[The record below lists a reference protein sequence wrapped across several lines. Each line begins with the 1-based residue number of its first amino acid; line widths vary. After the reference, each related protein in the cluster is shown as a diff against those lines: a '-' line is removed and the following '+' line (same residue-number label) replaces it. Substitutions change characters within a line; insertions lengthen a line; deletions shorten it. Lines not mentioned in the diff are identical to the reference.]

1 MLFHLLQEPGEVV
14 SARVGVFLQSTGML
28 PEEGQALLVAYS
40 DALGAAHYLEV
51 AILGERAFLDGMR
64 IVLKALEAERG
75 GAIDLH

>member
-1 MLFHLLQEPGEVV
+1 
-14 SARVGVFLQSTGML
+14 ML